1 MPKSV
6 ILFFV
11 CQNYY
16 KEGIFIYEEKI
27 IAAAAA
33 LTLLFTSAYAFN
45 DTTGSIEQNP
55 LDNELFSIVA
65 EFESD
70 VTLFAFDTVTL
81 EYAPDSGQARVKQIK
96 LGYDGKVEVNY
107 LTDYTT
113 YDKASEVED
122 EYNDFSGKYERMY
135 SEYND
140 GLIRQSSLYVYK
152 DINGN
157 EYLFCDPS
165 FGGFGYGYNLG
176 LMKEEYTERSID
188 DTGMTVYSYNSD
200 VCFYTVFSDDANY
213 FFDNA
218 SISNFDDNGYAIMQY
233 GGKQYVV
240 KLKRGFI
247 PTVFYNGEKI
257 KFDQIPVIE
266 NGRTLVPLRAIFEKI
281 GAEVKWDE
289 NTKTVTATKDGTEIS
304 LTLGSTEAIKNGEK
318 VTLDTAAKS
327 VNVRTLV
334 PVRFI
339 ADCFGVTTDWDGTM
353 QRVSLSSAQN

>member
-1 MPKSV
+1 MRK
-6 ILFFV
+6 
-11 CQNYY
+11 
-16 KEGIFIYEEKI
+16 KI

-55 LDNELFSIVA
+55 LDNELFGIVA

-113 YDKASEVED
+113 YDKASAVED

-188 DTGMTVYSYNSD
+188 DTGMTVIIPMYVS
-200 VCFYTVFSDDANY
+200 TR
-213 FFDNA
+213 FFPM
-218 SISNFDDNGYAIMQY
+218 MQITF
-233 GGKQYVV
+233 
-240 KLKRGFI
+240 L
-247 PTVFYNGEKI
+247 TM
-257 KFDQIPVIE
+257 
-266 NGRTLVPLRAIFEKI
+266 LR
-281 GAEVKWDE
+281 
-289 NTKTVTATKDGTEIS
+289 
-304 LTLGSTEAIKNGEK
+304 
-318 VTLDTAAKS
+318 
-327 VNVRTLV
+327 
-334 PVRFI
+334 
-339 ADCFGVTTDWDGTM
+339 
-353 QRVSLSSAQN
+353 

>member
-1 MPKSV
+1 M

-27 IAAAAA
+27 IAAAAAA

-70 VTLFAFDTVTL
+70 VTLFAFDTITL

-113 YDKASEVED
+113 YDKASAVED

-157 EYLFCDPS
+157 KYLFCDPS

-266 NGRTLVPLRAIFEKI
+266 NGRTLVP
-281 GAEVKWDE
+281 
-289 NTKTVTATKDGTEIS
+289 
-304 LTLGSTEAIKNGEK
+304 
-318 VTLDTAAKS
+318 
-327 VNVRTLV
+327 
-334 PVRFI
+334 VRFI